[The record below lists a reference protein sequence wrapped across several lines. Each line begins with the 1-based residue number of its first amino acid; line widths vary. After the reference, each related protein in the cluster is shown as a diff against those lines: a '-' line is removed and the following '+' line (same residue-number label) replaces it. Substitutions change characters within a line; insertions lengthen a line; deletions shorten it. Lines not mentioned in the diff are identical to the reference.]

1 MLEEHPLRGFS
12 RQPSNASKGNIPS
25 RAGLSG
31 LIPDRPAT
39 LFPDSSR
46 NATGRRE
53 CTSART
59 PMPSNPN
66 LRRTPKPMP
75 HSHQLPLSPSH
86 ISGNRSPT
94 QAPPTDCQLS
104 QSGGCAA
111 LSSDTPVPTPSGWI
125 ILRDIKPGHLVFD
138 HTGKRCSVTAVCHR
152 AEEPLYRV
160 EFDDHSYLF
169 AGARHPWVTLTYSM
183 RCQIHKHRL
192 QLQGWASRFIPFTT
206 EDIQR
211 HLLYEAGTCI
221 TAMHSVPL
229 ALPLQLPERPLEI
242 DPYLLGLWLG
252 DGNSKEAAIT
262 CHAMDEPH
270 YRIRAA
276 AAGERWRIRSSSKNV
291 LTCAL
296 SKGPIPLF
304 RTRLDAL
311 RLLGHKHVPQK
322 YLRSAEPQRLALLQ
336 GLMDSDGTIDHRNG
350 VAEYTSISE
359 RLARGVF
366 ELLLTL
372 GQKATLTRV
381 VDGAKLYGR
390 IICDDWS
397 VGFSPRVM
405 VVSLPRKVETLAG
418 YLEQRTAPALTRL
431 DQRYIRAVEPHGV
444 GPTTC
449 IAVDSESGL
458 LLAGQQMIPVSARR
472 K

>member
-1 MLEEHPLRGFS
+1 M
-12 RQPSNASKGNIPS
+12 
-25 RAGLSG
+25 
-31 LIPDRPAT
+31 
-39 LFPDSSR
+39 
-46 NATGRRE
+46 
-53 CTSART
+53 
-59 PMPSNPN
+59 
-66 LRRTPKPMP
+66 
-75 HSHQLPLSPSH
+75 
-86 ISGNRSPT
+86 
-94 QAPPTDCQLS
+94 
-104 QSGGCAA
+104 
-111 LSSDTPVPTPSGWI
+111 
-125 ILRDIKPGHLVFD
+125 RDIKPGHLVFD